1 MNLEGKRLLSVKEL
15 AEYTGLGLTRAT
27 EYGKE
32 LGAVYRIGRR
42 VLYDRKII
50 DLAIDKKISCNV
62 DSKE

>member
-1 MNLEGKRLLSVKEL
+1 MKLEGKRLLDVKEL
-15 AEYTGLGLTRAT
+15 AEYTGLGLTRAA
-27 EYGKE
+27 EYGKA

-42 VLYDRKII
+42 VFYDRKII